1 MIRPG
6 QWNKKN
12 VMDISKQLSKMID
25 SDVKPLL
32 RFLTCGNVDDGKST
46 LIGRLLY
53 DAGLLFD
60 DQLAALESDSH
71 RYGTVKDELDFALL
85 LDGLLDERAQG
96 ITIDVAYR
104 YFSTDQRHFIVAD
117 CPGHAQYTRNMAT
130 GASTA
135 DAALLLVDV
144 RHGLTDQT
152 RRHALIADLFGIRH
166 LALAVNK
173 MDLVDF
179 EPTQFQQ
186 LVADFKAF
194 ADQLHFSS
202 VTAIPVCAR
211 AGDNVRTLSPRM
223 GWYGQPEFAGKSLF
237 DWLHET
243 PVGQTLGQAD
253 QPLRLPVQLVTRQS
267 DGGRSYAGTIA
278 AGTLHPGQEVLA
290 QPSGQKAKIQS
301 LLDQSADSKENA
313 GQAGDA
319 VRFTLDREIDLVRGN
334 VLCPPDM
341 PAQVS
346 DQLAARLIWMD
357 DEPLLPERRYQLK
370 LGTQSLSAA
379 VSRLKYQLDP
389 VTLSESAATILQ
401 ANEIGGVNL
410 SLDRPVVFAPYA
422 ENRRLGGF
430 ILIDQ
435 GNGRTLAAGMI
446 EHGLRRAETIPLQA
460 QSVKAGDRVRL
471 KGQKPCVLW
480 FTGLSG
486 AGKSTIANL
495 VEQRLNLDGRH
506 TMLLD
511 GDNIRHG
518 LNRDLGFTDADR
530 VENIRRIAEVSRLM
544 VEAGLIVLTAFIS
557 PFRSERQLARDLL
570 PVDQFIEIHVDAP
583 LAECERRDVK
593 GLYARARA
601 GDLPNF
607 TGLSSPYEPPEKPD
621 LHIDSQSL
629 SPEEAALRV
638 LDFLSDQHYIR

>member
-12 VMDISKQLSKMID
+12 AMATFKQSGKIAA
-25 SDVKPLL
+25 SESKPLL

-179 EPTQFQQ
+179 EPVQFQQ
-186 LVADFKAF
+186 LVTDFQAF

-301 LLDQSADSKENA
+301 LLDQSTDSKENA

-334 VLCPPDM
+334 VLCPPDA

-389 VTLSESAATILQ
+389 ATLSESAATILQ

-460 QSVKAGDRVRL
+460 QSVKAEDRVRL

-570 PVDQFIEIHVDAP
+570 PSGQFIEIHVDAP